1 MGFSPQ
7 RWPLLRR
14 VLGVPAELLQGK
26 NLREQHLDLGEGFI
40 FWLEESA
47 RGSRDAQGGEAAHQA
62 LFNVLSRLEREVTLE
77 LLREGFPVIKDGNVV
92 VFETSDESQVIAKYV
107 DSKLKLNLFPRP
119 LDGVQSIIWR
129 FIETEVENI
138 TFKLNDIYYEE
149 FVPEKYRLDFI
160 RFKERK
166 YGTGCIQNWRI
177 NQIQLVRDLIKALLP
192 FERMVT
198 YRDYLLCE
206 QPVFVDF
213 DLLGM
218 IENFLFS
225 GHYHFPNELPNLADW
240 YNRLKSLRYGTL
252 TNEK

>member
-1 MGFSPQ
+1 MIELIQFPWSSFCLVQKKILEYSGVKFRIINIPPTDRKLVWKITKQ
-7 RWPLLRR
+7 RYYK
-14 VLGVPAELLQGK
+14 V
-26 NLREQHLDLGEGFI
+26 
-40 FWLEESA
+40 
-47 RGSRDAQGGEAAHQA
+47 
-62 LFNVLSRLEREVTLE
+62 
-77 LLREGFPVIKDGNVV
+77 PVIKDGNVV